1 MITIAEIY
9 KLMNVPYKE
18 VDRDLVNIDKFY
30 VQVESISAWMDT
42 AQKMYNRTKL
52 HRVKRFKPIPQEYY
66 DMVANNEHE
75 SI

>member
-9 KLMNVPYKE
+9 KLMNDPYKE
-18 VDRDLVNIDKFY
+18 VDRDMANIDKFY
-30 VQVESISAWMDT
+30 EHIENISAWMDR
-42 AQKMYNRTKL
+42 AKKMYNRTKL